1 MDFNMM
7 NEKWKER
14 IVLFLTSQT
23 ISLFGSSLVQYAINW
38 YITLTT
44 QSAIMMT
51 ISIICGFLPAFF
63 LSPLAGVWADRYNRK
78 MLIILSDSLIAI
90 STLVVAVLF
99 FLGYDKLWLLFVIS
113 AIRSVGTGIQTPTV
127 SAFIPQIVPE
137 DKLTKVNAANS
148 SIQSMMMI
156 LSPILSGALLSFT
169 AIEYI
174 FFIDVITAAVAVLT
188 LAMFLNVPAYKRT
201 MTGENLSYFSDM
213 KEGLRYVRNHD
224 YVKSF
229 FVFCTLFFVLIS
241 PAAFLT
247 PLQVARSYGEEVWR
261 LTAIEI
267 AFAGGMTVGGIIMLS
282 WGGFKNK
289 MHTMV
294 LSNVAVGIF
303 TLALGFAPVFW
314 IYLIFMCII
323 GIAMPVFNTPSTVLL
338 QQKVE
343 PDYLGRVFG
352 IMGMISS
359 IMMPA
364 GMLIFGPIAD
374 FVKIEWL
381 LMGTGL
387 SIILL
392 SWFMIRN
399 KALIE
404 AGKPVEITE

>member
-1 MDFNMM
+1 
-7 NEKWKER
+7 
-14 IVLFLTSQT
+14 
-23 ISLFGSSLVQYAINW
+23 
-38 YITLTT
+38 
-44 QSAIMMT
+44 
-51 ISIICGFLPAFF
+51 
-63 LSPLAGVWADRYNRK
+63 
-78 MLIILSDSLIAI
+78 
-90 STLVVAVLF
+90 
-99 FLGYDKLWLLFVIS
+99 
-113 AIRSVGTGIQTPTV
+113 
-127 SAFIPQIVPE
+127 
-137 DKLTKVNAANS
+137 
-148 SIQSMMMI
+148 
-156 LSPILSGALLSFT
+156 
-169 AIEYI
+169 
-174 FFIDVITAAVAVLT
+174 
-188 LAMFLNVPAYKRT
+188 
-201 MTGENLSYFSDM
+201 
-213 KEGLRYVRNHD
+213 
-224 YVKSF
+224 
-229 FVFCTLFFVLIS
+229 
-241 PAAFLT
+241 
-247 PLQVARSYGEEVWR
+247 
-261 LTAIEI
+261 
-267 AFAGGMTVGGIIMLS
+267 MLS

-399 KALIE
+399 KH
-404 AGKPVEITE
+404 

>member
-63 LSPLAGVWADRYNRK
+63 LSPFAGVWADRYNRK